1 MKKLLRSISLMI
13 AFCAIFQTQSVT
25 AVNYAAILPGNAVT
39 TANTTSF
46 IRIDGSKI
54 KTKITSLP
62 FTVEMAFK
70 PTALT
75 NYGGLWSD
83 RSTGASNIIQF
94 ANGAP
99 NLRVDYNGVNVL
111 SPLSA
116 VPVLNAW
123 NHVALIVTSTSV
135 KLVLNGVSYTRTGMI
150 NTTLPFSGKSFIG
163 QDSASTATL
172 NRTVTGQFDEVRFWN
187 TARTDAELNANKF
200 TPLTGTETG
209 LAAYFNF
216 DGQNTTD
223 GTSNGISAVGP
234 AALAFNN
241 LSTDASIISSADLS
255 GINFSQGVLGADF
268 AAATTTYTAYV
279 PPTSTNTTVVTGTSV
294 GYLPVVQNVDLTQT
308 SPAAAIAVTSMDGT
322 MNKTYNVNIV
332 KTDLTTYWNG
342 STLAITGNSRSYPN
356 LWGWKC
362 SDTDNCW
369 SLANSSGTAI
379 RYNDVL
385 TSANTWWATTPTTA
399 WGGRLL
405 YLRWDGTGNSTV
417 NSVFSYPVNVVAGKS
432 YTFTYKYSWAN
443 NATQPTFTIGVAT
456 DQAAVSVIATD
467 TAMASIKKQYLKSK
481 SITFTALSSGTY
493 FMTFKSST
501 AALCA
506 FADLAFV
513 EDNVTANITSSV
525 NALSFDKANLTM
537 TFVIGAANL
546 TGNDITLSAPAGITL
561 SKTTV
566 TIAEVL
572 AGATIT
578 ATYDNATAIF
588 SGLISI
594 TNGTVTKNISVSGSN
609 DGACFTQLYPNLTNL
624 ITDPYFNSLST
635 YAGWGTKSISSD
647 PTKVFCGTNCG
658 MLGNGTARNIGSI
671 DFNLTGKMLAN
682 TMYRVHAMVLSV
694 GTGLSMEFGIGGCG
708 VGGITTDFNTLV
720 TTNGVWAPVDF
731 TFTSGTLGATQGI
744 YFNNSNSATA
754 LSGYIDN
761 YELYAVPAIY
771 APASL
776 SFLGTGSQTMV
787 VRGVSFSDNI
797 TITAP
802 IGYTVTP
809 STFVPSPTGTTVT
822 VTFNSATSASGSISL
837 INAAGTVTQSLTVTG
852 TVAPTIV
859 ANPTS
864 LIFDDLNPNGSFTV
878 TGGNLL
884 SDIMITAPAG
894 ITVNPTTIPAGSA
907 NGVTVTVTYDGT
919 TSNVS
924 GNITLTSGATVAA
937 VAVTATKNSD
947 CFTPLYPSIP
957 NLIPNP
963 TLNDIS
969 AFGGWGH
976 KSVVFGQA
984 YCGAACV
991 KFDGIA
997 NAYLDGAALDV
1008 INIAWAPNATYRVH
1022 AWVKAVDGTFAFL
1035 AQGTNPDVLISVP
1048 QNNQWVLIDQTFT
1061 TGAAPT
1067 TSFFTF
1073 NNLDGASTGKIAYID
1088 NYELYNITSTVVTKN
1103 DNPADN
1109 QNLKVYVKGAKI
1121 VVDFSLSEASG
1132 VEFAV
1137 YNVQGLL
1144 ISYDKEAF
1152 AVGQNQKVI
1161 NANLPSGVYLVKMIS
1176 NGLISTT
1183 KVIN

>member
-13 AFCAIFQTQSVT
+13 AFCAIFQTQTVK
-25 AVNYAAILPGNAVT
+25 AANFAAILPGNTVT
-39 TANTTSF
+39 TANTSSF

-83 RSTGASNIIQF
+83 RSTGFSNIIQF

-135 KLVLNGVSYTRTGMI
+135 KLVLNGVSYSRTGMI

-223 GTSNGISAVGP
+223 GTSNGVSAVGP
-234 AALAFNN
+234 ATLAFNN
-241 LSTDASIISSADLS
+241 LSTDASIISNADLS

-268 AAATTTYTAYV
+268 LAATTTYTAYV
-279 PPTSTNTTVVTGTSV
+279 PPTSANTTVVNGTTV
-294 GYLPVVQNVDLTQT
+294 GFLPIVQTIDLTQV
-308 SPAAAIAVTSMDGT
+308 SPAVALAVTSMDGLT
-322 MNKTYNVNIV
+322 TKTYNVNVV
-332 KTDLTTYWNG
+332 KTDMNTYWSGNG
-342 STLAITGNSRSYPN
+342 IVLTNTRAYAN

-362 SDTDNCW
+362 SNSDNTW
-369 SLANSSGTAI
+369 G
-379 RYNDVL
+379 L
-385 TSANTWWATTPTTA
+385 TSANRYIDILASANTCWYPTTATA
-399 WGGRLL
+399 WGGRAL
-405 YLRWDGTGNSTV
+405 YMRWDGTGNNDL
-417 NSVFSYPVNVVAGKS
+417 NSVYTYPVSLVAGKG
-432 YTFTYKYSWAN
+432 YTFTYKYAWNSV
-443 NATQPTFTIGVAT
+443 ATAPILTYGIAT
-456 DQAAVSVIATD
+456 DQAGSNIIASDSAKTSVKALL
-467 TAMASIKKQYLKSK
+467 LKSK
-481 SITFTALSSGTY
+481 SLTFYVPTTGTY
-493 FMTFKSST
+493 YIAIKSNTASLCVIADLNIVESSST
-501 AALCA
+501 PVL
-506 FADLAFV
+506 
-513 EDNVTANITSSV
+513 NTSTQT
-525 NALSFDKANLTM
+525 LSFDNFNLTR
-537 TFVIGAANL
+537 TFVVSGGSL
-546 TGNDITLSAPAGITL
+546 TNDITLVPPTGITL
-561 SKTTV
+561 DKTTI
-566 TIAEVL
+566 TAADAL
-572 AGATIT
+572 AGVTIT
-578 ATYDNATAIF
+578 ATYNNSTIIF
-588 SGLISI
+588 GGIISVTSGLNTKSI
-594 TNGTVTKNISVSGSN
+594 TINASN
-609 DGACFTQLYPNLTNL
+609 DASCFSQFYPGLTNM
-624 ITDPYFNSLST
+624 IADPYLNSLST
-635 YAGWGTKSISSD
+635 YAGWGTKSIVTD
-647 PTKVFCGTNCG
+647 PAKAYCGLSCA
-658 MLGNGTARNIGSI
+658 LIGNGTAKNTGSM
-671 DFNLTGKMLAN
+671 DFNVTGKMLAN
-682 TMYRVHAMVLSV
+682 TTYRLRAMVQTV

-708 VGGITTDFNTLV
+708 VGGLTTDFNTLV

-731 TFTSGTLGATQGI
+731 TFTTGTLAAAQGI
-744 YFNNSNSATA
+744 YFNNSNATTPA
-754 LSGYIDN
+754 FSGYIDN

-776 SFLGTGSQTMV
+776 SFLGAGSQTMV
-787 VRGVSFSDNI
+787 VRGVSFTDNI

-802 IGYTVTP
+802 TGYTVTP

-837 INAAGTVTQSLTVTG
+837 TNAAGTVTQSLTVTG

-937 VAVTATKNSD
+937 VAVTAGKNSD

-1008 INIAWAPNATYRVH
+1008 TNIAWAPNATYRVH

-1073 NNLDGASTGKIAYID
+1073 NNLDGASTGKVAYID

-1103 DNPADN
+1103 DNLADN
-1109 QNLKVYVKGAKI
+1109 QNLKIYIKGDKMVA
-1121 VVDFSLSEASG
+1121 DFNLTEASN
-1132 VEFAV
+1132 VEFSV
-1137 YNVQGLL
+1137 YNVQGMLL
-1144 ISYDKEAF
+1144 SNEKEAF
-1152 AVGQNQKVI
+1152 ATGQNQKVI
-1161 NANLPSGVYLVKMIS
+1161 NANFPSGVYLVKMIG

-1183 KVIN
+1183 KVIK